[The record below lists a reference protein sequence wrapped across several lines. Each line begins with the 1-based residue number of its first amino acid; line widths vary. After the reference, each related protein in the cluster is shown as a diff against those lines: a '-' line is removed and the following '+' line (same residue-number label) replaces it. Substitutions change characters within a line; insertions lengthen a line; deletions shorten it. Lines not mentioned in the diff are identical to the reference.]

1 VTTQAV
7 QAGGGTIILRAG
19 RVIQLHDSAVSTSVQ
34 GGGEDAG
41 NITLDAPFVIL
52 DGSQI
57 IANAFEGVGGN
68 IRIGANVF
76 LADPASRVE
85 ASSALGIQGTVDLQA
100 PVTSLSGT
108 LAPLPQACACRS
120 ALARPVCGAG
130 AGGRIQQFGP
140 GRRQQGLCAD
150 AGGDQHGRS
159 SAALDRGVRQVTAGK
174 ATSSKHTRGA
184 MTAREYGRIRLV
196 LSEVARNDREARK
209 SSPVR

>member
-1 VTTQAV
+1 MTTQAV

-100 PVTSLSGT
+100 PVTSLSGMASPST
-108 LAPLPQACACRS
+108 LAACCRVPSCSTPGWERTRQGLGSPIGRSPRIGLPSWPATTRS
-120 ALARPVCGAG
+120 LRGC
-130 AGGRIQQFGP
+130 GGRSTWKVTGGP
-140 GRRQQGLCAD
+140 GP
-150 AGGDQHGRS
+150 
-159 SAALDRGVRQVTAGK
+159 
-174 ATSSKHTRGA
+174 RGA
-184 MTAREYGRIRLV
+184 PSDGGQGYIFQAHEGIYDSPRIW
-196 LSEVARNDREARK
+196 
-209 SSPVR
+209 